1 VKPEQITPPRLTPL
15 MRSRGGIVIS
25 KPRAHSPPRG
35 HLSRLIKPKRKP
47 IDGGVPL
54 RELKIE
60 WASPDAEEDCLLKV
74 AMEPLLNNVLMPLQ
88 ASLDW
93 SRAEWEPG
101 TTALAGHA
109 PVTAGGL
116 PPAPSHPPTSSPSWG
131 ITRSSALFRPT
142 LPQIRLYFTSNFSLE
157 DTNE

>member
-1 VKPEQITPPRLTPL
+1 VKPEQITPPCLTPL

-47 IDGGVPL
+47 IAGGVPL

-74 AMEPLLNNVLMPLQ
+74 AMEPLLNNVLMAV
-88 ASLDW
+88 ASLPRLVQGGVGARNDCS
-93 SRAEWEPG
+93 SRPRSG
-101 TTALAGHA
+101 DSRR
-109 PVTAGGL
+109 
-116 PPAPSHPPTSSPSWG
+116 PPACS
-131 ITRSSALFRPT
+131 
-142 LPQIRLYFTSNFSLE
+142 
-157 DTNE
+157 